1 MKVLFAHDHI
11 FRQDSEGEFYT
22 AGSFN
27 NDVWRRYLEH
37 FQELT
42 VIARL
47 SEKKVNSG
55 NTYNKFDLSKTSFRP
70 IPSLSGPI
78 AQFKNRTVASKII
91 KEELIKADVLIAR
104 LPSEIG
110 NLAID
115 IAEQIDKPYI
125 VEVVACVWDAL
136 WNYGN
141 MQAKLYAPIAMKKM
155 KKRVQ
160 QSSYTVYVTNKFLQ
174 HRYPSNSMSENI
186 SNVEINNTNEEALS
200 LRLKRYQANQRL
212 YTIGTIGS
220 LNNKIKGL
228 ETSLKALSTLN
239 KKGVNFQFQI
249 LGDGNQNGWREVA
262 REYGIEDKVKFC
274 GVLPGGEPVL
284 KWLDDI
290 DLYIQPSY
298 QEGLPRAVIEAMS
311 RGCPVIGSTAGG
323 IPELI
328 DNDFIHEPGNYKELS
343 KLIQE
348 LLFDIETS
356 AYLARQNIDEAKG
369 YIKDILDRKR
379 NDFFKKIIDQL

>member
-141 MQAKLYAPIAMKKM
+141 MQAKLYALIAMKKM

-212 YTIGTIGS
+212 YTIGTIG
-220 LNNKIKGL
+220 
-228 ETSLKALSTLN
+228 
-239 KKGVNFQFQI
+239 
-249 LGDGNQNGWREVA
+249 
-262 REYGIEDKVKFC
+262 
-274 GVLPGGEPVL
+274 
-284 KWLDDI
+284 
-290 DLYIQPSY
+290 
-298 QEGLPRAVIEAMS
+298 
-311 RGCPVIGSTAGG
+311 
-323 IPELI
+323 
-328 DNDFIHEPGNYKELS
+328 
-343 KLIQE
+343 
-348 LLFDIETS
+348 
-356 AYLARQNIDEAKG
+356 
-369 YIKDILDRKR
+369 
-379 NDFFKKIIDQL
+379 